1 MGCARATVMAETRD
15 GEGQVRRIRY
25 QVACSLDGYI
35 AGPKGEYDW
44 IIMDPA
50 IDFSELFSQ
59 FDTLLMGR
67 GTYEG
72 VMKTGD
78 SFPGMSVYVFSRTLK
93 QQDHPGV
100 TIVADGIP
108 ETIAA
113 LRARPGKDIWLFGGG
128 QLFRTLLDLGCVDS
142 VEPAVV
148 PVLLGGGIPFL
159 PAPALQTKLSLT
171 RHRVYPTGIVLLEY
185 AVQPRAAR
193 GKRSRKK
200 SARPA

>member
-1 MGCARATVMAETRD
+1 
-15 GEGQVRRIRY
+15 
-25 QVACSLDGYI
+25 
-35 AGPKGEYDW
+35 
-44 IIMDPA
+44 
-50 IDFSELFSQ
+50 
-59 FDTLLMGR
+59 
-67 GTYEG
+67 
-72 VMKTGD
+72 
-78 SFPGMSVYVFSRTLK
+78 MSVYVFSRTLK

-113 LRARPGKDIWLFGGG
+113 LRARPARTSGCSAAASC
-128 QLFRTLLDLGCVDS
+128 RTLLDLGCVDS

-171 RHRVYPTGIVLLEY
+171 PHRVYPTCIVLLEY
-185 AVQPRAAR
+185 AVQPHAAP
-193 GKRSRKK
+193 GKRRRKK